1 MRKVIS
7 LEFDCE
13 KCIRYLKL
21 YSGTR
26 EVKTR
31 SPGSSM
37 WFLSAVFMSYL
48 YLACL
53 ILFLGL
59 HLLLAEFE
67 CSRFLTSGSLRLCKF
82 CTQGVSILSAGISY
96 VVRRL
101 TQPQILNTR
110 GVPVQKG
117 RHAERRG
124 DSFSL

>member
-31 SPGSSM
+31 CPGSSM

-48 YLACL
+48 YSACL
-53 ILFLGL
+53 ILFLCL

-67 CSRFLTSGSLRLCKF
+67 CSRFLTSGSLRLCKS
-82 CTQGVSILSAGISY
+82 CTQGVSILSARIFY
-96 VVRRL
+96 VVRLL
-101 TQPQILNTR
+101 TQQPIWKSPNSQHKRSPST
-110 GVPVQKG
+110 
-117 RHAERRG
+117 ERKTC
-124 DSFSL
+124 